1 MGMRLAYLLLVLAAV
16 LIITTG
22 LAEPT
27 GSLAPYTA
35 TFYTYRVPVT
45 IDNTANS
52 NTLSNYAVSF
62 VIDTSALMRAGKMR
76 GDCGDIRVY
85 DSDGSTQLPYWV
97 ETGCGTTSTRIWV
110 KVPSIPGGAK
120 KTIYLTYGN
129 LSLTS
134 QSNPKSVFLF
144 YSDGS
149 DYSAWTQ
156 GTYACSQDTGNGD
169 PAPSFKCPSGS
180 GYYMFVN
187 AGVQAGV
194 LITFNTETTLLGDFF
209 FAVNSTGAGQMYRID
224 SRSNWYSGFATT
236 SSWTS
241 WGGPSSGFTAS
252 ANTWYRFAIVINS
265 STTATLYYLQSASPT
280 PSLQGMT
287 KLGSYTIAVK
297 GPYIGLVGDQGGT
310 SYYTW
315 WDNIIVRPIANPEP
329 TVTVGSEQ
337 AVPYTVGG
345 YQAYVVYQVF
355 KEDFSDG
362 QWNFFVVSSSA
373 SGAGSWSSAASS
385 GAWQVKASASSP
397 SSGTATETV
406 WFNFTPVWSVS
417 LTLSVSSILGSGVYV
432 DVYVNNVKV
441 TSLSSTDGA
450 VINPAST
457 TLLAR
462 GGTVSVR
469 IYAYAYSGYGATAT
483 GSTTI
488 DDVVAV
494 TAMQA
499 AAPVTYVAYPDRTD
513 YTIILTHSCYTIINA
528 TVKIP
533 GDFSITSSTPA
544 YTGRNSTHVWWY
556 NANTQTI
563 TLKASSTTKVYPSFT
578 WRPVY
583 NLSLANATYIRLGQN
598 ITVYPR
604 PTRFYVKNST
614 GYYLLG
620 NLSLAT
626 PGEYSLAPLWE
637 NGTHASML
645 LSPTVHVVTYELAW
659 RVDSNA
665 NTIYVTQMRY
675 RWPTSYGYSYYYPNF
690 TVVVKPQYL
699 IATGSNGYAEL
710 PFSESQFQPGSVTM
724 YVYDQYGIVDKPVTI
739 PVRNL
744 TIVNYEVYGT
754 NVYDVHFVVNLTYH
768 DGSLFTGRLYFSSN
782 ALRCPQYLDFNSTV
796 RSWDVII
803 TPYGGGANYINISSV
818 YVADSDCIA
827 LKNHVTKYWLKFI
840 VALTFDEIQLKDA
853 YERGDILSGGFYVRN
868 TGNFT
873 LKDLKMRLRFRY
885 EKNGYYYFD
894 RMYNLTFGY
903 YGTELPPQAGAS
915 ILLDEANVKLLLL
928 EGNYTM
934 RVTFYSGDTIVL
946 AELVLPFYVGKFYT
960 LAFVCVNQNNQPLAG
975 IKVVAIDIN
984 RMKAYS
990 AVTGAEGM
998 AQLKLPSGSY
1008 IAYADEHTIETYTTL
1023 TLDGDKVLRWTLVTP
1038 MAQQTIVVQQPYS
1051 ITEGITWVVLL
1062 AVSGAILYAALK
1074 GRQGGGR

>member
-1 MGMRLAYLLLVLAAV
+1 MGMRLAYLLLLFAV

-35 TFYTYRVPVT
+35 TFYTYNVPVT

-76 GDCGDIRVY
+76 PDCGDIRVY
-85 DSDGSTQLPYWV
+85 DSDGATQLPYWV
-97 ETGCGTTSTRIWV
+97 ETGTCGTLATRIWV

-134 QSNPKSVFLF
+134 LSSGDSVFPLF
-144 YSDGS
+144 DE
-149 DYSAWTQ
+149 
-156 GTYACSQDTGNGD
+156 
-169 PAPSFKCPSGS
+169 FSGS
-180 GYYMFVN
+180 SVDASKWTVQNPLSGSN
-187 AGVQAGV
+187 AGSVTV
-194 LITFNTETTLLGDFF
+194 
-209 FAVNSTGAGQMYRID
+209 
-224 SRSNWYSGFATT
+224 
-236 SSWTS
+236 
-241 WGGPSSGFTAS
+241 SSGYVYITS
-252 ANTWYRFAIVINS
+252 GSS
-265 STTATLYYLQSASPT
+265 STTAIVSTKAFTTPFAVEMSWKHGSTVLGYASITNVAGGSTNDRLSFGYYGSTFYYLYVS
-280 PSLQGMT
+280 
-287 KLGSYTIAVK
+287 
-297 GPYIGLVGDQGGT
+297 GGT
-310 SYYTW
+310 STTIQSVSRTAPTTWARVRIVWGANSYYFENGVQVNTVTQQSRYPDGSTVYLQLQTINGGQMYVDW
-315 WDNIIVRPIANPEP
+315 VAVRPYASPEP

-345 YQAYVVYQVF
+345 YQAYVVYQMF

-362 QWNFFVVSSSA
+362 QWNFFAVSSSA

-385 GAWQVKASASSP
+385 GAWQVRASASSP

-417 LTLSVSSILGSGVYV
+417 LTLSASSVQGSGAYV

-450 VINPAST
+450 IVNSVST
-457 TLLAR
+457 VLLAG
-462 GGTVSVR
+462 GGTVSIR
-469 IYAYAYSGYGATAT
+469 IYAYAYSGYSATAT
-483 GSTTI
+483 GTVTI
-488 DDVVAV
+488 DDVVAAV
-494 TAMQA
+494 ETNGV
-499 AAPVTYVAYPDRTD
+499 APVTYVAYPDRTE
-513 YTIILTHSCYTIINA
+513 YTVSLSHPCYAIINA
-528 TVKIP
+528 AVRLP
-533 GDFSITSSTPA
+533 SDFAITSSTPA
-544 YTGRNSTHVWWY
+544 YTGRNATHVWWV
-556 NANTQTI
+556 NVNTQTI
-563 TLKASSTTKVYPSFT
+563 TLQATSTAKVYPSFM

-583 NLSLANATYIRLGQN
+583 NASVINATYIRYGGN

-637 NGTHASML
+637 NGTHASLL
-645 LSPTVHVVTYELAW
+645 LSPAIRVVTYELAW
-659 RVDSNA
+659 GVDSNA
-665 NTIYVTQMRY
+665 NTLYVRQMRY
-675 RWPTSYGYSYYYPNF
+675 RWPTSYGLGYYYPNF
-690 TVVVKPQYL
+690 TVVLKPQNL
-699 IATGSNGYAEL
+699 TATGSNGYAEL
-710 PFSESQFQPGSVTM
+710 PFSESLFQPGSVTM
-724 YVYDQYGIVDKPVTI
+724 YVFDAYSIVDKPVTI

-744 TIVNYEVYGT
+744 TIVNFEVYGT
-754 NVYDVHFVVNLTYH
+754 NVYDVHLAVNLTYH
-768 DGSLFTGRLYFSSN
+768 DGSTFTGRLYLVSN
-782 ALRCPQYLDFNSTV
+782 ALRYPQYLDFNATK

-803 TPYGGGANYINISSV
+803 TPYGGGANYINVSSV
-818 YVADSDCIA
+818 YVADSDCIV
-827 LKNHVTKYWLKFI
+827 LKNRVTKYWLKFI
-840 VALTFDEIQLKDA
+840 VALAFDEIQLKDT

-868 TGNFT
+868 SGNFS

-894 RMYNLTFGY
+894 RMYNLSFGY

-928 EGNYTM
+928 EGNYTL

-1062 AVSGAILYAALK
+1062 AVSGAILYAALR